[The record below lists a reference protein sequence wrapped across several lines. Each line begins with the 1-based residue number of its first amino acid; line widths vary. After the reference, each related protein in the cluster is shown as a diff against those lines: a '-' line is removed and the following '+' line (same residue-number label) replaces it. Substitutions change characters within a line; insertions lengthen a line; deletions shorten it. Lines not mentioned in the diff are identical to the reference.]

1 MMKKLILV
9 RHGQSLWNL
18 EKRFTGWVDVDLT
31 DNGKLEA
38 KKSGE
43 LIKKEQ
49 LNIDLYYCSFQLRAK
64 NTLKIIQDEL
74 NDHKEVKEAWQ
85 LNERHYGALTGLN
98 KDEMKIKL
106 GEEKVHQ
113 FRRSWDLRPDPLEKT
128 NPFHPL
134 NIETYKE
141 IPTDKIPNTESLKD
155 TYERVIEFYKNEV
168 ENNKDKNILISAHGN
183 SIRALCKYLFIL
195 DNTQIT
201 HTSTFGVTLD
211 NNSTATYDELST
223 INTATTAAIDARI
236 IDLVDDV
243 GGFVPIAS
251 ETAFPSAN
259 PDVNNGAGTLVS
271 IKAIGSTRTPSGG
284 TVTISNGAG
293 SSTVTITGCG
303 STVLTAGFGV
313 IVETTSTLHTYAFHR
328 LVPKATEVSTVAANA
343 TNIAAIFAANL
354 KTASLILFFSDTL
367 PLNVALKKI
376 KSLSKSQDL

>member
-1 MMKKLILV
+1 MMKKVILV

-134 NIETYKE
+134 NIETYKK
-141 IPTDKIPNTESLKD
+141 IPIDKIPDTESLKD
-155 TYERVIEFYKNEV
+155 TYKRVIEFYKSDI
-168 ENNKDKNILISAHGN
+168 ENNKGENILISAHGN

-195 DNTQIT
+195 DNTQISKLEIPT
-201 HTSTFGVTLD
+201 GNPLLIEFE
-211 NNSTATYDELST
+211 NSKVIKCKYLHKERAK
-223 INTATTAAIDARI
+223 
-236 IDLVDDV
+236 DL
-243 GGFVPIAS
+243 
-251 ETAFPSAN
+251 
-259 PDVNNGAGTLVS
+259 LV
-271 IKAIGSTRTPSGG
+271 
-284 TVTISNGAG
+284 
-293 SSTVTITGCG
+293 
-303 STVLTAGFGV
+303 F
-313 IVETTSTLHTYAFHR
+313 
-328 LVPKATEVSTVAANA
+328 
-343 TNIAAIFAANL
+343 
-354 KTASLILFFSDTL
+354 
-367 PLNVALKKI
+367 
-376 KSLSKSQDL
+376 